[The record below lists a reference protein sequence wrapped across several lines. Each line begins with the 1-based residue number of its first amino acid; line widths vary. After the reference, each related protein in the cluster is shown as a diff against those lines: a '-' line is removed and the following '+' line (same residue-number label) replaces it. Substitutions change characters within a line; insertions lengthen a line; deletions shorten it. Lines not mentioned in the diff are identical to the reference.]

1 MKLDKLVTVER
12 SIVLGELGE
21 LSATLLKEV
30 NEKLQYALELDV
42 QQTEPGQPTE
52 GGEESD
58 TSP

>member
-52 GGEESD
+52 SGSLGW
-58 TSP
+58 